1 VVVGVPNST
10 DPAIA
15 TGVRPRTPD
24 ARQHEL
30 CSHLFNR
37 PVPLFSGD
45 KEKSKITRR
54 PHKAEPTCCP
64 YTGLP
69 KPHETN
75 SAESIV
81 RRAYHMAEGDVNDME
96 GFKNL
101 FADDG
106 VIRAS
111 GKTYQGDNLASIL
124 YFAKRIVPD
133 VHREILRVHTIG
145 NLVVVEMA
153 FRGTYT
159 GTFDTPAGPIKG
171 NGTKVDAPGVD
182 LWYVENGKIKE
193 FDCYLEVNVLQEQLG
208 LLPAL
213 VVKR

>member
-1 VVVGVPNST
+1 MNNAPITETPKQEKGST
-10 DPAIA
+10 RMI
-15 TGVRPRTPD
+15 
-24 ARQHEL
+24 
-30 CSHLFNR
+30 
-37 PVPLFSGD
+37 
-45 KEKSKITRR
+45 SKLTRR
-54 PHKAEPTCCP
+54 LAFAILIAPSF
-64 YTGLP
+64 GLLP
-69 KPHETN
+69 NADAETN

-81 RRAYHMAEGDVNDME
+81 RRAYHLAEGDVMDME

-111 GKTYQGDNLASIL
+111 GKTYQGDKLASIL
-124 YFAKRIVPD
+124 YFAHQLVPD

-159 GTFDTPAGPIKG
+159 GTFDTLTGTIKG
-171 NGTKVDAPGVD
+171 NGTKIDAPGVD

>member
-1 VVVGVPNST
+1 MISKLTRTTAFAILIASSFGFSPN
-10 DPAIA
+10 AHA
-15 TGVRPRTPD
+15 
-24 ARQHEL
+24 
-30 CSHLFNR
+30 
-37 PVPLFSGD
+37 
-45 KEKSKITRR
+45 
-54 PHKAEPTCCP
+54 
-64 YTGLP
+64 
-69 KPHETN
+69 ETN

-81 RRAYHMAEGDVNDME
+81 RRAYQMAEGDVNDME

-111 GKTYQGDNLASIL
+111 GKTYQGDNLASIM
-124 YFAKRIVPD
+124 YFAKRIVTD

-159 GTFDTPAGPIKG
+159 GTVDMPTGTIKG

>member
-1 VVVGVPNST
+1 MKIASVSSRYLAGFIFFVLFGLLPN
-10 DPAIA
+10 AHA
-15 TGVRPRTPD
+15 
-24 ARQHEL
+24 Q
-30 CSHLFNR
+30 
-37 PVPLFSGD
+37 
-45 KEKSKITRR
+45 
-54 PHKAEPTCCP
+54 
-64 YTGLP
+64 
-69 KPHETN
+69 TN

-81 RRAYHMAEGDVNDME
+81 RRAYHMAEGDVMDMD

-106 VIRAS
+106 VVRAS
-111 GKTYQGDNLASIL
+111 GKTYQGDKLPSIL
-124 YFAKRIVPD
+124 YFAHQQVPD

-159 GTFDTPAGPIKG
+159 GTFDTPTGAIKG
-171 NGTKVDAPGVD
+171 NGTKIDAPGVD